1 MNGLALTLFA
11 DGQAA
16 SITSGVDTVVSV
28 FGKVWDL
35 IVGNQLMLVFV
46 GASLLGIGLG
56 LFRRVKRAAR

>member
-16 SITSGVDTVVSV
+16 SITSEVDTVVSV
-28 FGKVWDL
+28 FGKVWNL

-46 GASLLGIGLG
+46 GASLLGIGIG
-56 LFRRVKRAAR
+56 LFRRLKRAVR